1 MLRGR
6 DIKRYHAE
14 WNKLWLINTIP
25 SLNINIDSYPVV
37 KQYLLSFGKDRLEQ
51 AGRNLSDGTKSRKKT
66 SHQWFELQDTCAYH
80 ALFDQEKIVYPD
92 ITASPNF
99 ALAKSGFY
107 INQTAYLL
115 NSGNKCLLGILNSKV
130 TGFYVSR
137 IAADLGGEAR
147 RYIKQFIEKLP
158 IPNFENSEISIEIE
172 NKVNEVIN
180 TTPVYFSDELERKIN
195 NLVYKLYQLSEDE
208 IQIIETP

>member
-1 MLRGR
+1 MIRGR
-6 DIKRYHAE
+6 DIKRYNVE
-14 WNKLWLINTIP
+14 WNKFWLIDAHNGFDDYPPI
-25 SLNINIDSYPVV
+25 IIDDYRAI
-37 KQYLLSFGKDRLEQ
+37 KQHLDKFYTQLEKRHDKGKTPYNL
-51 AGRNLSDGTKSRKKT
+51 RN
-66 SHQWFELQDTCAYH
+66 CAYH

-99 ALAKSGFY
+99 ALAQSGFY

-130 TGFYVSR
+130 TEFYISK

-172 NKVNEVIN
+172 NKVNEVLN
-180 TTPVYFSDELERKIN
+180 TTPVYFSGELESKIN